1 MDSYVDGLSAQI
13 STTNNKA
20 IKHLPIGIIVLDEND
35 HIEWVNQFMMIIWK
49 QMSFLNL

>member
-1 MDSYVDGLSAQI
+1 MTSTQF

-35 HIEWVNQFMMIIWK
+35 HIESVNQFMTDHMEAK
-49 QMSFLNL
+49 YNL